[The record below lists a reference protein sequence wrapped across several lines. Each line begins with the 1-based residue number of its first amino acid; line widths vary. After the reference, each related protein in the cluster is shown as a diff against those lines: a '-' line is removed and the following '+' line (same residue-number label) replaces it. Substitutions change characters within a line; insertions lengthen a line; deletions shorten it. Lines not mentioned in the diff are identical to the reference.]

1 MGDFTGIREVT
12 AGSRPAVHTAGTRLP
27 TAPLA
32 DSTQIHAVTTV
43 PNDTETTFRPLGA
56 ILGWVFPGLGH
67 IASGNVRRGIYAM
80 TGVLVLFL
88 GGIAVGGVDCVDRT
102 EDRLWFIG
110 QAGCGPIAFAADY
123 ANTAFLKSGDAAP
136 MIKMPTPPGAPE
148 VAVSSF
154 KGLAHANEFG
164 TLFVFLAGLL
174 NICVLLDAAVRA
186 PASDGV
192 QSGRRSGEGAPR

>member
-1 MGDFTGIREVT
+1 
-12 AGSRPAVHTAGTRLP
+12 
-27 TAPLA
+27 
-32 DSTQIHAVTTV
+32 
-43 PNDTETTFRPLGA
+43 
-56 ILGWVFPGLGH
+56 
-67 IASGNVRRGIYAM
+67 
-80 TGVLVLFL
+80 
-88 GGIAVGGVDCVDRT
+88 
-102 EDRLWFIG
+102 
-110 QAGCGPIAFAADY
+110 
-123 ANTAFLKSGDAAP
+123 

-192 QSGRRSGEGAPR
+192 TAGRRLGEGASR

>member
-1 MGDFTGIREVT
+1 MSNASD
-12 AGSRPAVHTAGTRLP
+12 
-27 TAPLA
+27 
-32 DSTQIHAVTTV
+32 
-43 PNDTETTFRPLGA
+43 TTFRPLGA

-67 IASGNVRRGIYAM
+67 IAAGNTKRGLYAM
-80 TGVLVLFL
+80 AGVLVLFI
-88 GGIAVGGVDCVDRT
+88 GGILVGGVDCVDRT
-102 EDRLWFIG
+102 EDRLWFVG
-110 QAGCGPIAFAADY
+110 QAGCGPIAFAADF

-192 QSGRRSGEGAPR
+192 TAGRRLGEGASR